1 MAFKKSKSSK
11 SFEELFKILDE
22 DVQSLKKLYTDID
35 LARQNLLQKHKE
47 MLAMNEKLQASEA
60 LKTLNEEL
68 EATTEELRASNEEL
82 EALNQELQSTN
93 EKLRLEKAYLDQLFE
108 SAQEAIVMADN
119 EGRVLRANSEFL
131 KLFGYKAEEI
141 VGMPV
146 DKLVAPKE
154 AQDSAFSITK
164 KVANGQKLSFEAV
177 RQRKDGTLIYVS
189 VLASPIM
196 VDGQLVA
203 VYGIYRDISKQ
214 KKTQET
220 LRAEKERAEK
230 YLDIAGVMFVALNA
244 QGEVTLINKK
254 GCQILGYPQ
263 SEIIG
268 KNWFDNFLPERI
280 KTEVKEVFNRLIA
293 GKVEAVEFYENRVL
307 TKNGQERIIAW
318 HNSVLKNK
326 DGKIVGTLAS
336 GDDIT
341 EQKQAQEALQRE
353 TAKLSAMIS
362 GMEEGVVFADKEEQ
376 IIEVNDYFLKLVN
389 EQRSDIIGKKIWDF
403 HSGEASAKI
412 KKHIAN
418 FKRQPHSKAVSI
430 QRPLA
435 NIEAIFRLQP
445 IYHRGQYDGIIFN
458 LIDVT
463 ELVKA
468 QKKAQSADQAKSEF
482 LANISHEIRTPMN
495 GIIGMAEL
503 ALDTELNSQQRE
515 YITGIKSSAEGLMS
529 LINDILDFSKVEARK
544 LELETITFNLQDF
557 LYETVSTFS
566 VQAHKK
572 KLELLCEIPP
582 NLNYNV
588 IGDPGRLR
596 QILSNLLSNA
606 IKFTE
611 KGEVLLQVKEEARSE
626 GEVKLCF
633 IVSDT
638 GIGIPASKQKIIFD
652 VFAQADGS
660 MTRKYGGTGLG
671 LAIVSQL
678 AEAMGGRVWV
688 ESEEGKG
695 SKFYVS
701 LSLELEKEGKQK
713 LVLSGLEKFKDLS
726 VLVVDDNSSNR
737 HILNSLLIR
746 WNLKPVEAENAQLA
760 ISLLERAKNSGTPF
774 SMVLVDAYLPD
785 MESFIIQDYLR
796 DNRGLAKS
804 TVIMLSTNN
813 NQEDA
818 KPWQKL
824 GISNFLPKPVKPQN
838 LYKVLAKVL
847 GLSFREEKPAPSPKP
862 SVESVSGKGYRILVA
877 EDNIVNQKLA
887 FYILEK
893 QGHLVTG
900 VNNGQEAL
908 AALEKGIFDV
918 ILMDVQMPVMNGF
931 EATAAI
937 RQKEK
942 ESGSHIPIIAMTA
955 HAMDSDREKCLQ
967 AGMDDYISKPLK
979 ADRLL
984 NMIEQVV
991 TKAKQSHSQEPAYKE
1006 YEYSKR

>member
-1 MAFKKSKSSK
+1 MGLKKAKSSK

-47 MLAMNEKLQASEA
+47 MLRLNEKLQASEA

-108 SAQEAIVMADN
+108 SAQEAIVMTDN
-119 EGRVLRANSEFL
+119 KGLVLRANSEFL
-131 KLFGYKAEEI
+131 NLFGYKAEEI

-146 DKLVAPKE
+146 DELVAPKE
-154 AQDSAFSITK
+154 AKDNAISTTK
-164 KVANGQKLSFEAV
+164 KVAQGQKLSFEVV
-177 RQRKDGTLIYVS
+177 RQRKDGTLLYVS

-203 VYGIYRDISKQ
+203 NYAIYRDISEQ
-214 KKTQET
+214 KKAQEI
-220 LRAEKERAEK
+220 LKAEKERAER

-244 QGEVTLINKK
+244 RGEVTLINKK
-254 GCQILGYPQ
+254 GCEILGYSQ

-268 KNWFDNFLPERI
+268 KNWFDNFLPKRI
-280 KTEVKEVFNRLIA
+280 KAEVKEVFNRLVA
-293 GKVEAVEFYENRVL
+293 GEVEPVEFYENPVL
-307 TKNGQERIIAW
+307 TKSGEERIIAW
-318 HNSVLKNK
+318 HNSVFKNK
-326 DGKIVGTLAS
+326 EGEIVGALAS
-336 GDDIT
+336 GEDIT

-353 TAKLSAMIS
+353 TARLSAMIS
-362 GMEEGVVFADKEEQ
+362 GMEEGVVFADREDR
-376 IIEVNDYFLKLVN
+376 IIEVNDYFLKLIHK
-389 EQRSDIIGKKIWDF
+389 QRSEIIGKKIWDF
-403 HSGEASAKI
+403 HSGEAAEKI
-412 KKHIAN
+412 KEHIAN
-418 FKRQPHSKAVSI
+418 FKGRPHSQAVSI

-435 NIEAIFRLQP
+435 NMEAIFHLQP
-445 IYHRGQYDGIIFN
+445 VYHRGKYDGLIFN

-482 LANISHEIRTPMN
+482 LANMSHEIRTPMN

-503 ALDTELNSQQRE
+503 ALDTELTSQQRE
-515 YITGIKSSAEGLMS
+515 YIMGIKSSAESLMS

-544 LELETITFNLQDF
+544 LELESINFNLQDF
-557 LYETVSTFS
+557 VYDTAAAFA

-572 KLELLCEIPP
+572 KVELLCDIPP
-582 NLNYNV
+582 HLNYEV

-596 QILSNLLSNA
+596 QILNNLLSNA

-611 KGEVLLQVKEEARSE
+611 KGEVLFQVKEEAKGE
-626 GEVKLCF
+626 NEVKLCF
-633 IVSDT
+633 TVSDT
-638 GIGIPASKQKIIFD
+638 GIGIPPSKQKIIFD

-660 MTRKYGGTGLG
+660 MSRKYGGTGLG

-678 AEAMGGRVWV
+678 AEAMGGQVWV

-701 LSLELEKEGKQK
+701 LSLEFQK
-713 LVLSGLEKFKDLS
+713 KAEQKFEPSGFEDYKDLS
-726 VLVVDDNSSNR
+726 ILIVDDNSSSR
-737 HILNSLLIR
+737 RILSNMITY
-746 WNLKPVEAENAQLA
+746 WNLKPVEAEDAELG
-760 ISLLERAKNSGTPF
+760 ISLLERAETSGTPF
-774 SMVLVDAYLPD
+774 SVILVDAYLPD
-785 MESFIIQDYLR
+785 IESFIIQDYLR
-796 DNRGLAKS
+796 DNPGLAKS
-804 TVIMLSTNN
+804 TIIMLSSNN

-824 GISNFLPKPVKPQN
+824 GISNFLPKPVKPQS
-838 LYKVLAKVL
+838 LYKALAQVL
-847 GLSFREEKPAPSPKP
+847 GLSFKEEKTAPSSKTAAEP
-862 SVESVSGKGYRILVA
+862 VSGQGYRILVA

-893 QGHLVTG
+893 HGHQVTG

-918 ILMDVQMPVMNGF
+918 ILMDVQMPIMNGF
-931 EATAAI
+931 QATAAI

-942 ESGSHIPIIAMTA
+942 ATGGHIPIIAMTA
-955 HAMDSDREKCLQ
+955 HAMESDREKCLQ
-967 AGMDDYISKPLK
+967 AGMDDYLSKPLK

-984 NMIEQVV
+984 NMIERVV
-991 TKAKQSHSQEPAYKE
+991 SKLKQSHSQQSAYGK
-1006 YEYSKR
+1006 YEFSKR